1 MTLAQF
7 SPRLLRESLAS
18 LTNDQRAEVLSKL
31 PDSVAASIAYDW
43 GIWALDKQVEPSGSW
58 LIWLVLAGRGF
69 GKTRIGAEWIRRRV
83 DSGEARRI
91 ILAGATAD
99 DLRDIMI
106 EGESGILAKSPPWNR
121 PRYIANKNRLEWA
134 NGAVALCITGEE
146 PDRFRGK
153 QCFVAGTQVITESGP
168 RPIESISVGDRVLT
182 RDGYH
187 RVVDTGSSESVV
199 GVVGFSD
206 GTTLVGTHDHPV
218 WSEGEWWELGILSA
232 GSRTWSGELAPTV
245 TSLDTLTEDTIFST
259 ESCGSRRSDQSQT
272 DGTCTTRTGLGRT
285 TPSKTSSAYLPGS
298 ITTDTLRCVPIRK
311 CGALFAEESSFAE
324 ESPESLASV
333 PSASLARQSR
343 NGSQLSSVSAAG
355 LSSFPGAAITVA
367 SVVSTWAPVGVRR
380 VFNLS
385 VENSPEYFAN
395 GVLVHNC
402 DTFWADELAAWRY
415 VEDSWPML
423 QMGFRLGT
431 KPQGLVTTTPRPI
444 KIVKELLAR
453 EDVAVTRGSTYDNRS
468 NLAKAF
474 FEQVVRQYEGTRLG
488 RQELYA
494 EVLDD
499 NPGSLWNRT
508 QLDDLRVKAC
518 PELARIVVAI
528 DPAVSANEHSDET
541 GIVVAGIGR
550 DGIGYVLEDLSGI
563 YTPNEWGN
571 KAVGAYHRWRADR
584 IVAEVNNGGDLV
596 QANIRT
602 ADSNVSY
609 REVRATRGKALRA
622 EPISALYEQSRIRH
636 VGMHAKLE
644 DQMCDWNPAASKRS
658 PDRVDALVWALTDL
672 MLGPVQQQAAQP
684 QGGLE

>member
-1 MTLAQF
+1 
-7 SPRLLRESLAS
+7 
-18 LTNDQRAEVLSKL
+18 
-31 PDSVAASIAYDW
+31 
-43 GIWALDKQVEPSGSW
+43 
-58 LIWLVLAGRGF
+58 
-69 GKTRIGAEWIRRRV
+69 
-83 DSGEARRI
+83 
-91 ILAGATAD
+91 
-99 DLRDIMI
+99 MI

-153 QCFVAGTQVITESGP
+153 Q
-168 RPIESISVGDRVLT
+168 
-182 RDGYH
+182 
-187 RVVDTGSSESVV
+187 
-199 GVVGFSD
+199 
-206 GTTLVGTHDHPV
+206 
-218 WSEGEWWELGILSA
+218 
-232 GSRTWSGELAPTV
+232 
-245 TSLDTLTEDTIFST
+245 
-259 ESCGSRRSDQSQT
+259 
-272 DGTCTTRTGLGRT
+272 
-285 TPSKTSSAYLPGS
+285 
-298 ITTDTLRCVPIRK
+298 
-311 CGALFAEESSFAE
+311 
-324 ESPESLASV
+324 
-333 PSASLARQSR
+333 
-343 NGSQLSSVSAAG
+343 
-355 LSSFPGAAITVA
+355 
-367 SVVSTWAPVGVRR
+367 
-380 VFNLS
+380 
-385 VENSPEYFAN
+385 
-395 GVLVHNC
+395 C

-672 MLGPVQQQAAQP
+672 MLGPVQSGVKAPIIPARQSVLNDNE
-684 QGGLE
+684 GW